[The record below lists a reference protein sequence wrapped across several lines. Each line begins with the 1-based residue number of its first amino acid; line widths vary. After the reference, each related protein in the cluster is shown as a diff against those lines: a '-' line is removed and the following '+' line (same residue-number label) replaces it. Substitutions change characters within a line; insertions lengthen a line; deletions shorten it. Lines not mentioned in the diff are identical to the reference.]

1 MGKCVLP
8 AFLREFVKSSVR
20 YVFFPSGGLTKQK
33 NAIMINAV
41 SIQTDRRIRNKGYE
55 EEEYM
60 AGPKREDGSPAERL
74 SGKVVMEGSF

>member
-1 MGKCVLP
+1 MQ
-8 AFLREFVKSSVR
+8 FLFQ
-20 YVFFPSGGLTKQK
+20 QK
-33 NAIMINAV
+33 K
-41 SIQTDRRIRNKGYE
+41 KGYE

>member
-1 MGKCVLP
+1 M
-8 AFLREFVKSSVR
+8 KSSVR

-60 AGPKREDGSPAERL
+60 TERQKRGRFT
-74 SGKVVMEGSF
+74 G

>member
-1 MGKCVLP
+1 MQ
-8 AFLREFVKSSVR
+8 FLFQ
-20 YVFFPSGGLTKQK
+20 QK
-33 NAIMINAV
+33 
-41 SIQTDRRIRNKGYE
+41 RKGYE

>member
-1 MGKCVLP
+1 MKKGFCPRRLDKIKKRDYDKCS
-8 AFLREFVKSSVR
+8 FYSNRKR
-20 YVFFPSGGLTKQK
+20 
-33 NAIMINAV
+33 
-41 SIQTDRRIRNKGYE
+41 KGYE